1 MKLKIAVCEDET
13 IALKINCTY
22 IFELSKKYRLN
33 TNVLGF
39 TNGESLIEYVEK
51 EEVDIIF
58 MDIDL
63 KGMNGIQTASTIMKK
78 YPRTITIFIT
88 GHREFAYDAFT
99 VEAFSFLTKP
109 IDPERLE
116 RVFKKAILQV
126 NYINKQKSQTPII
139 ITEDNIKKKINRS
152 NIIYI
157 ERVETMT
164 AIVTKV
170 SKHNVYE
177 TITSLAGRLEADF
190 IRISQGIIVNLDE
203 VEEIKLNK
211 LFMKTGEIFTI
222 GRTYSKD
229 VKRRYLEYPHA

>member
-1 MKLKIAVCEDET
+1 MKLTIAVCEDET

-22 IFELSKKYRLN
+22 IKELSKKYRLN
-33 TNVLGF
+33 TNVLDF
-39 TNGESLIEYVEK
+39 TNGESLLEYAEK

-63 KGMNGIQTASTIMKK
+63 GGINGIQTASAIMKK
-78 YPRTITIFIT
+78 HPRTITIFIT

-99 VEAFSFLTKP
+99 VEAFSFLIKP

-126 NYINKQKSQTPII
+126 NYIKKQKSQTPII
-139 ITEDNIKKKINRS
+139 ITEDNIKKKINQS
-152 NIIYI
+152 NIIYV
-157 ERVETMT
+157 ERIDTLT

-170 SKHNVYE
+170 SRHNVYE
-177 TITSLAGRLEADF
+177 TITSLAGRLEANF

-203 VEEIKLNK
+203 VKEIKLNK
-211 LFMKTGEIFTI
+211 LIMKTGESFTI

-229 VKRRYLEYPHA
+229 VKRRYLEYPQA

>member
-1 MKLKIAVCEDET
+1 MKFTIAVCEDEA

-22 IFELSKKYRLN
+22 IDELSKKYRLN
-33 TNVLGF
+33 TSVLGF
-39 TNGESLIEYVEK
+39 SSGEALLEYTEK
-51 EEVDIIF
+51 NDVDIIF

-63 KGMNGIQTASTIMKK
+63 KGMNGIQAASALMKK
-78 YPRTITIFIT
+78 NPRIITIFIT

-126 NYINKQKSQTPII
+126 NFINKQKPQTPFI
-139 ITEDNIKKKINRS
+139 ITEDNIKKKINQY

-157 ERVETMT
+157 ERMDTIT
-164 AIVTKV
+164 SIVTKV
-170 SKHNVYE
+170 TRHNVYE
-177 TITSLAGRLEADF
+177 TITSLAGRLEDNF

-211 LFMKTGEIFTI
+211 IVMKTGESFAI

-229 VKRRYLEYPHA
+229 VKRRYLEYPQA

>member
-1 MKLKIAVCEDET
+1 MKLTIAVCEDET
-13 IALKINCTY
+13 IALKINSTY
-22 IFELSKKYRLN
+22 INELSKKYRLT
-33 TNVLGF
+33 TNVLCF
-39 TNGESLIEYVEK
+39 TNGESLLEYVEK

-63 KGMNGIQTASTIMKK
+63 KGMNGIQTASAIMKK
-78 YPRTITIFIT
+78 NPKTITIFIT

-116 RVFKKAILQV
+116 RVFKKAILQA

-139 ITEDNIKKKINRS
+139 ITEDNIKKKINQS

-157 ERVETMT
+157 ERIDTLT

-177 TITSLAGRLEADF
+177 TITSLAARLEVNF
-190 IRISQGIIVNLDE
+190 VRINQGIIVNLEE
-203 VEEIKLNK
+203 VEEIKLGK
-211 LFMKTGEIFTI
+211 LIMKTGEIFMI
-222 GRTYSKD
+222 GRTYSKE
-229 VKRRYLEYPHA
+229 VKRLYLEYPQA

>member
-1 MKLKIAVCEDET
+1 MKLTIAVCEDET

-22 IFELSKKYRLN
+22 INELSKKYRIN
-33 TNVLGF
+33 SNILGF
-39 TNGESLIEYVEK
+39 TNGESLLDYVEK

-63 KGMNGIQTASTIMKK
+63 GGVNGIQTASAIMKK
-78 YPRTITIFIT
+78 NPRTITIFIT

-109 IDPERLE
+109 IEPERLE

-126 NYINKQKSQTPII
+126 NYLSKQKSQVPII
-139 ITEDNIKKKINRS
+139 ITEDNIKKKINQS

-157 ERVETMT
+157 ERIDTIT

-170 SKHNVYE
+170 SRHNVYE
-177 TITSLAGRLEADF
+177 TITSLAGRLETNF
-190 IRISQGIIVNLDE
+190 IRINQGIIVNLDE
-203 VEEIKLNK
+203 VEAMKPGKLI
-211 LFMKTGEIFTI
+211 MRTGDIFTI
-222 GRTYSKD
+222 GRTYAKE
-229 VKRRYLEYPHA
+229 VKKRYLEYPQS

>member
-1 MKLKIAVCEDET
+1 MKLTIAVCEDEA

-22 IFELSKKYRLN
+22 ITELSKKYRLN

-39 TNGESLIEYVEK
+39 TKGEALLEYVEK

-63 KGMNGIQTASTIMKK
+63 GGINGIQTASAIMKK
-78 YPRTITIFIT
+78 NPRTITIFVT

-116 RVFKKAILQV
+116 RVFKKAIVQV
-126 NYINKQKSQTPII
+126 NYINKQKSHTPII
-139 ITEDNIKKKINRS
+139 ITEENIKKKINQS

-157 ERVETMT
+157 ERIDTIT

-177 TITSLAGRLEADF
+177 TITSLAGRLELNF
-190 IRISQGIIVNLDE
+190 IRINQGVIVNLDE
-203 VEEIKLNK
+203 VEDIKLNK
-211 LFMKTGEIFTI
+211 IFMKTGEIFML
-222 GRTYSKD
+222 GRTYSKE
-229 VKRRYLEYPHA
+229 VKRRYLEYPQA